1 MAELIIDAD
10 EEEQERKREAWKSIH
25 LDLCALAIVG
35 NSQRTKVNVD
45 HYKDISTRVNLR
57 IVNEFPWAQIKESI
71 HELIGHGGQ
80 LIEENSDYGLGGK
93 AEHGIERSQQ
103 EFKGWRFHGSR
114 KTNRYDNL
122 KDSLN
127 HMAQASS
134 PRLRPLDM
142 RIPQRKRAKKAVND
156 KRTRLTEHVNSFFV
170 GGVAPRDAFNF
181 SIHPTPEAQSG
192 DGTA

>member
-1 MAELIIDAD
+1 
-10 EEEQERKREAWKSIH
+10 
-25 LDLCALAIVG
+25 
-35 NSQRTKVNVD
+35 
-45 HYKDISTRVNLR
+45 
-57 IVNEFPWAQIKESI
+57 
-71 HELIGHGGQ
+71 
-80 LIEENSDYGLGGK
+80 
-93 AEHGIERSQQ
+93 
-103 EFKGWRFHGSR
+103 
-114 KTNRYDNL
+114 
-122 KDSLN
+122 
-127 HMAQASS
+127 MAQASS